1 MSWTMEKPNTMVS
14 QTPNNPDKTLGIF
27 IESKTF
33 T

>member
-1 MSWTMEKPNTMVS
+1 MEKPNTMVTR
-14 QTPNNPDKTLGIF
+14 TPTTQDKTLGIL